1 MAIINNLSA
10 SLVSFKVNDVSKSFQ
25 NSGGTYNT
33 PDLLNGGETY
43 DESTQNILSYV
54 FKIEGLQD
62 HIIKD
67 ITIQSLLLTNEG
79 ELSDGIRF
87 VQNLDGK
94 LINDIINGN
103 STTKIFGNTKF
114 TLNKLVEDQQY
125 QFTYEISNK
134 ESKSCIYCLK
144 SITIELSDI
153 KYKIYISFH
162 GPLYGRSVSKI
173 QTSCILQNLG
183 AIDVTFSKD
192 PIKEFDKDSDSVE
205 GRLYLRKD
213 GIFVDGFQYGVNA
226 PATETKHG
234 IVKLSKPFFDY
245 LYEEDEEGNQIQVGI
260 SAPNEAGVVATSELV
275 YNVIQKIQHGEI
287 TPPIINTFEIDED
300 GGIIPPTENGV
311 VASPQLVYNTLASAI
326 NYTNEVIAPI
336 QELLDGIEAP
346 LVINIENNEGEKES
360 LGEEL
365 TFSNDF
371 EQKDKKL
378 YIKWLEII

>member
-153 KYKIYISFH
+153 KYKIYISFN

-378 YIKWLEII
+378 YIKWSEIN

>member
-103 STTKIFGNTKF
+103 STTKTFGNTKF

-153 KYKIYISFH
+153 KYKIYISFN

-192 PIKEFDKDSDSVE
+192 PTKEFDKDSDSVE

-226 PATETKHG
+226 SATETKSG
-234 IVKLSKPFFDY
+234 VVKLSKPFFNY

-275 YNVIQKIQHGEI
+275 YNVIQKIYNGEI

-378 YIKWLEII
+378 YVKWLEII

>member
-43 DESTQNILSYV
+43 DESTQNILSYG
-54 FKIEGLQD
+54 FKIQGLQG
-62 HIIKD
+62 HTIKD
-67 ITIQSLLLTNEG
+67 ITIQSLLLTRTG
-79 ELSDGIRF
+79 ELSEGVRF
-87 VQNLDGK
+87 VQNLDEK

-153 KYKIYISFH
+153 KYKIYISFN
-162 GPLYGRSVSKI
+162 GPLSGRTVSKI

-183 AIDVTFSKD
+183 VIDVTFSKD
-192 PIKEFDKDSDSVE
+192 PTKEFDKESDSVE
-205 GRLYLRKD
+205 GRLYLKKD
-213 GIFVDGFQYGVNA
+213 GIFVDGVQYGVNA
-226 PATETKHG
+226 LATETKSG

-300 GGIIPPTENGV
+300 GGIIPPTENGI

>member
-43 DESTQNILSYV
+43 DESTQNILSYG
-54 FKIEGLQD
+54 FKIQGLQG
-62 HIIKD
+62 HTIKD
-67 ITIQSLLLTNEG
+67 ITIQSLLLTSTG
-79 ELSDGIRF
+79 ELSEGVRF

-94 LINDIINGN
+94 LITDVINGN
-103 STTKIFGNTKF
+103 SQTKVFGNTKF
-114 TLNKLVEDQQY
+114 VLNKAIEDFQY
-125 QFTYEISNK
+125 EFAYEISNR
-134 ESKSCIYCLK
+134 ENKSCIYCLK

-153 KYKIYISFH
+153 KYKIYISFN
-162 GPLYGRSVSKI
+162 GPLYGRSISKI
-173 QTSCILQNLG
+173 QTSCILQSLG
-183 AIDVTFSKD
+183 AIDITFSKD

-287 TPPIINTFEIDED
+287 TPPIINTFETDED

>member
-67 ITIQSLLLTNEG
+67 ITIQSLLLTNKG
-79 ELSDGIRF
+79 ELSEGVRF

-94 LINDIINGN
+94 LITDVINGN
-103 STTKIFGNTKF
+103 STTKTFGNTKF

-153 KYKIYISFH
+153 KYKIYISFK

-260 SAPNEAGVVATSELV
+260 SAPNESGVVATSELV

-378 YIKWLEII
+378 YIKWLEIN